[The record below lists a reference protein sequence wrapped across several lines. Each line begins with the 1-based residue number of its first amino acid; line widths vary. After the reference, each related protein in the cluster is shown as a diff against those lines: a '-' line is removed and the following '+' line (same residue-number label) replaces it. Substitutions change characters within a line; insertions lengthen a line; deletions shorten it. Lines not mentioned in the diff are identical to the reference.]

1 MVKKNNFLYL
11 LTCIHKANIIQSCR
25 RFYQPCV
32 NSSVGQLSGGS

>member
-1 MVKKNNFLYL
+1 MILAL
-11 LTCIHKANIIQSCR
+11 WIQANIIQSCR